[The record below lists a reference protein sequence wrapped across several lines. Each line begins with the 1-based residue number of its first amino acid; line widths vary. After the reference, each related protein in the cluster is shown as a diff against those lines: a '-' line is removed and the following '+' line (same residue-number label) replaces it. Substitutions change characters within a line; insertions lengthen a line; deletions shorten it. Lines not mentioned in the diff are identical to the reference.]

1 MADGLGE
8 HSLRYQRVA
17 EALAPVGFDVAA
29 VDHRGHGET
38 THRDEELGPF
48 GPGGFGP
55 SSTTSGSSNHW
66 NEMSVR
72 TWMPR
77 DAESVAC

>member
-1 MADGLGE
+1 MAHGLGE

-29 VDHRGHGET
+29 VDHRGHGAT
-38 THRDEELGPF
+38 THRDEELGSF

-55 SSTTSGSSNHW
+55 SSNDFGLRQCSIARA
-66 NEMSVR
+66 ELLVR
-72 TWMPR
+72 AAR
-77 DAESVAC
+77 